1 MKSDKN
7 TWKSITVI
15 AVVLTVLAIA
25 MVGTSSA
32 KSLYL
37 VPEHHKSKF
46 AAYNIN
52 PDGTVVY
59 QATYTLTHSTDPS
72 GIGMDED
79 SNTLFISSEFSGGVE
94 MIDATTMT
102 GLGVS
107 SGPWNLAGIAV
118 DDANDIVYSILRDTG
133 DLYAYDW
140 NPIARTLTLK
150 SGYPIN
156 LPNCQG
162 AFGIALDEK
171 TGILWVADT
180 RGGKVR
186 AYNVGTWTEDSSK
199 SFTPSHKPVDVAVD
213 RLRGFV
219 YTVSMKYDAFLP
231 PLTGSHYISKYNL
244 AMSTETLID
253 MGHVGVGIAVD
264 EVTGYVYVTGGIIL
278 GTFNYDDS
286 LEVWDTS
293 TSTKLQDT
301 GDLGNPAGICIPQTE
316 VAYNPLNLT
325 KDDGLSG
332 ACVNPG
338 DTITYTIS
346 YTNGNPT
353 NVTNVTITDTLPS
366 EVTYQSCTGG
376 CSQSGNTVTWNI
388 GTVTSGTSGSV
399 TLTVQVNAGTSPGT
413 TITNYATIDSDQTP
427 PTTVNKQTTV
437 CSVGV
442 TVESADSFGATKD
455 TFQLGE
461 SVYAKGSGYAPS
473 TTYDLYVVSDTTW
486 TDGMAIP
493 TRVPGT
499 AINVTTDGTGAIAY
513 SNLEGSGTPPALIW
527 ASSVVG
533 KYDIVV
539 DVNGNGQYDAGI
551 DALDANIDVGFETIP
566 EFPTIAIPALIVLGI
581 IFLMF
586 RRRGKE

>member
-1 MKSDKN
+1 
-7 TWKSITVI
+7 
-15 AVVLTVLAIA
+15 
-25 MVGTSSA
+25 
-32 KSLYL
+32 
-37 VPEHHKSKF
+37 
-46 AAYNIN
+46 
-52 PDGTVVY
+52 
-59 QATYTLTHSTDPS
+59 
-72 GIGMDED
+72 
-79 SNTLFISSEFSGGVE
+79 
-94 MIDATTMT
+94 
-102 GLGVS
+102 
-107 SGPWNLAGIAV
+107 
-118 DDANDIVYSILRDTG
+118 
-133 DLYAYDW
+133 
-140 NPIARTLTLK
+140 
-150 SGYPIN
+150 
-156 LPNCQG
+156 
-162 AFGIALDEK
+162 
-171 TGILWVADT
+171 
-180 RGGKVR
+180 
-186 AYNVGTWTEDSSK
+186 
-199 SFTPSHKPVDVAVD
+199 
-213 RLRGFV
+213 
-219 YTVSMKYDAFLP
+219 
-231 PLTGSHYISKYNL
+231 
-244 AMSTETLID
+244 
-253 MGHVGVGIAVD
+253 
-264 EVTGYVYVTGGIIL
+264 
-278 GTFNYDDS
+278 
-286 LEVWDTS
+286 
-293 TSTKLQDT
+293 
-301 GDLGNPAGICIPQTE
+301 